1 MILSVAFLALSVS
14 FCAITSVEALKIGA
28 FNIQIFGTNK
38 MSNTEVADM
47 LVRICLRYDIL
58 LIQEIR
64 DSQGTAILDL
74 LDRVNRASSA
84 NYDMVIS
91 DRLGRTTNK
100 EQYAFFYR
108 TDVGLT
114 LTNSYHYDD
123 GDESMGNDTFQREPF
138 IVRFFSDRTV
148 VEDFVLVAIH
158 TDPHEAVAELQALD
172 TVRESIVSKWR
183 VTDVMILGDFNA
195 DCDFVRP
202 IHWDSIGLWTRYRTY
217 DWLIGDDVDTT
228 ITSTDCAYDRIV
240 VSGPTLRGGV
250 VLNSAGVYNFAKDLG
265 LLCTCEALAVS
276 DHYPVEVD
284 LIEPGAPASAVT
296 PAADPRPDSYL
307 ADMSVPLGELDFSRA
322 LSTLRYAAEQV
333 KYASGDRR
341 MWLETYREAAALV
354 EEDIMLDESHLASH
368 T

>member
-1 MILSVAFLALSVS
+1 M
-14 FCAITSVEALKIGA
+14 AIP
-28 FNIQIFGTNK
+28 
-38 MSNTEVADM
+38 EVADL

-74 LDRVNRASSA
+74 LNRVNSA
-84 NYDMVIS
+84 GSGNYAMAIS
-91 DRLGRTTNK
+91 DRLGRTASK

-123 GDESMGNDTFQREPF
+123 GDESVGNDTFQREPF
-138 IVRFFSDRTV
+138 IVRFSSDRTV
-148 VEDFVLVAIH
+148 IGDFVLVAIH
-158 TDPHEAVAELQALD
+158 TDPHEAVKELQALD

-183 VTDVMILGDFNA
+183 ITDIMILGDFNG

-202 IHWDSIGLWTRYRTY
+202 IHWDSISLWTRHRTY

-240 VSGPTLRGGV
+240 VSGPTLRASV
-250 VLNSAGVYNFAKDLG
+250 LLNSAGVYDFPKDLG

-276 DHYPVEVD
+276 DHYPVELD
-284 LIEPGAPASAVT
+284 LMEPGAPQTAVT
-296 PAADPRPDSYL
+296 AAPDPRPDSYL
-307 ADMSVPLGELDFSRA
+307 ADVSVPLDQLDFSRA
-322 LSTLRYAAEQV
+322 LSTLRFAAEQV
-333 KYASGDRR
+333 KYARGDKHL
-341 MWLETYREAAALV
+341 WLETYRQAVALV
-354 EEDIMLDESHLASH
+354 EADLMYDM
-368 T
+368 